1 MSLETS
7 LEHGSEHPL
16 AVAIIAGAHERG
28 IKAAAARDFRS
39 IPGKGVVGTVDGQTV
54 ALANRALLPMLRF
67 KSFQAA
73 QGTLAGTELM
83 HMFS

>member
-1 MSLETS
+1 LSLATN

-16 AVAIIAGAHERG
+16 AAAIIAGTHERG

-54 ALANRALLPMLRF
+54 ALANRALLDDFHIDR
-67 KSFQAA
+67 
-73 QGTLAGTELM
+73 GELAEQLE
-83 HMFS
+83 SR

>member
-1 MSLETS
+1 LSLATS

-16 AVAIIAGAHERG
+16 AAAIITGAHERG

-54 ALANRALLPMLRF
+54 ALTNRALLDDFHIDR
-67 KSFQAA
+67 
-73 QGTLAGTELM
+73 GELAEQLE
-83 HMFS
+83 SR